1 MNRIIIPDYVNTVAK
16 KLEEH
21 GHECFIVGGCVR
33 DALSGKKPH
42 DFDMTTSATPD
53 EMIGIFSDMTTIPTG
68 LKHGTIT
75 VVSEG
80 HNLEITTFRT
90 DGDYLD
96 NRHPSSV
103 NFSRNLGDDLSR
115 RDFTVNDAS
124 RNSIRNCSA
133 KTETFSKDKFT

>member
-53 EMIGIFSDMTTIPTG
+53 GIPSYSGAVTWTKDAASVE
-68 LKHGTIT
+68 LIT
-75 VVSEG
+75 APIS
-80 HNLEITTFRT
+80 I
-90 DGDYLD
+90 
-96 NRHPSSV
+96 
-103 NFSRNLGDDLSR
+103 LS
-115 RDFTVNDAS
+115 
-124 RNSIRNCSA
+124 
-133 KTETFSKDKFT
+133 